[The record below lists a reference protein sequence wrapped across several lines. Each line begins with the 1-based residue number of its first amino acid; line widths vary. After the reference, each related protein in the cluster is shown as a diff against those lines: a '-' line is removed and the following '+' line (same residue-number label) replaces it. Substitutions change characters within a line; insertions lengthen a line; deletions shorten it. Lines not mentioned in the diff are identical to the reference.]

1 MTSFTIP
8 CPKCLSFSHLGL
20 NSQTTQRNMHVAG
33 LGLKKSQSFGSLV
46 CDSNSIGVQPWEELN
61 LLMQVDLASAL
72 SFLVVLSLQRTMAYN
87 STACLIIVEFMS
99 WRQGSSF

>member
-46 CDSNSIGVQPWEELN
+46 CDSNSIGVQAWVKWGQRRQFIPQN
-61 LLMQVDLASAL
+61 KLALGRA
-72 SFLVVLSLQRTMAYN
+72 
-87 STACLIIVEFMS
+87 
-99 WRQGSSF
+99 